1 MPTSNPFLQL
11 FGRSPIRPLQEHIDK
26 VYTCVQTL
34 IPFFDAAIAHDW
46 ATAKQY
52 QVQITELEHEAD
64 NLKRALRMSLP
75 QGLFLPV
82 PRTDLLDMLRSQDRI
97 ANRAKD
103 IAGLMLGRQMNL
115 PEALVPDLKRYLE
128 RSIAAAEQAHRAIH
142 ELDSLLETGFSGHE
156 VDVVEAMIQDLDD
169 IEHQT
174 DEMEIKIRQQLFV
187 LEKGMNPIDVMF
199 LYNIVEWIGDLADR
213 AQRVGGQLQLLIAR

>member
-1 MPTSNPFLQL
+1 MPTPNPFLQL

-26 VYTCVQTL
+26 VYACVKML
-34 IPFFDAAIAHDW
+34 LPFFEAVFAHDW
-46 ATAKQY
+46 DRAQTAQLK
-52 QVQITELEHEAD
+52 ITELEHEAD
-64 NLKRALRMSLP
+64 TLKRQLRMSLP

-103 IAGLMLGRQMNL
+103 IAGLVLGRKMQIPAPL
-115 PEALVPDLKRYLE
+115 EADLKRYLD
-128 RSIAAAEQAHRAIH
+128 RSIAAAEQAHCAIH

-156 VDVVEAMIQDLDD
+156 IKVVEQMIQELDD

-174 DEMEIKIRQQLFV
+174 DEMEIKIRQQLFL
-187 LEKGMNPIDVMF
+187 LEKDLPPVDVMF
-199 LYNIVEWIGDLADR
+199 MYNIVDWIGDLADR
-213 AQRVGGQLQLLIAR
+213 SQRVGGQLQLLIAR

>member
-26 VYTCVQTL
+26 VYSCVQLL
-34 IPFFDAAIAHDW
+34 IPFFNAVFAQDW
-46 ATAKQY
+46 AKAKEY
-52 QVQITELEHEAD
+52 QTNITRLEHEAD
-64 NLKRALRMSLP
+64 DLKRQLRMSLP
-75 QGLFLPV
+75 QRLFLPV

-103 IAGLMLGRQMNL
+103 IAGLILGREMHIPAAL
-115 PEALVPDLKRYLE
+115 EADLKRYLE

-156 VDVVEAMIQDLDD
+156 VNVVEAMIQELDD

-174 DEMEIKIRQQLFV
+174 DEMEIKIRHQLFL
-187 LEKGMNPIDVMF
+187 LEKDLNPVDVMF
-199 LYNIVEWIGDLADR
+199 MYNIVEWIGDLADR

>member
-1 MPTSNPFLQL
+1 MPTPNPFLQL

-26 VYTCVQTL
+26 VYACVKTL
-34 IPFFDAAIAHDW
+34 IPFFDAVFAQDW
-46 ATAKQY
+46 AKAQQCQT
-52 QVQITELEHEAD
+52 QITELEHEAD
-64 NLKRALRMSLP
+64 NLKRQLRLNLP

-103 IAGLMLGRQMNL
+103 IAGLILGRHMHIPASLGN
-115 PEALVPDLKRYLE
+115 DLKTYLE
-128 RSIAAAEQAHRAIH
+128 RSIAAAHQAHRAIH

-156 VDVVEAMIQDLDD
+156 INIVEEMIQELDD

-174 DEMEIKIRQQLFV
+174 DEMEIKIRHALF
-187 LEKGMNPIDVMF
+187 LIEKDLPPVDVMF
-199 LYNIVEWIGDLADR
+199 MYNIVDWIGDLADR

>member
-1 MPTSNPFLQL
+1 MPTPNPFLQL

-26 VYTCVQTL
+26 VYACVKTL
-34 IPFFDAAIAHDW
+34 IPFFDAVFAGDW
-46 ATAKQY
+46 AKAQQCQT
-52 QVQITELEHEAD
+52 QITDLEHEAD
-64 NLKRALRMSLP
+64 NLKRQLRLNLP

-103 IAGLMLGRQMNL
+103 IAGLVLGRRMHIPASL
-115 PEALVPDLKRYLE
+115 DADLKRYLD
-128 RSIAAAEQAHRAIH
+128 RSIAAAEQAHLAIH

-156 VDVVEAMIQDLDD
+156 INIVEAMIQELDD

-174 DEMEIKIRQQLFV
+174 DEMEIKIRQQLF
-187 LEKGMNPIDVMF
+187 LIEKDLPPVDVMF
-199 LYNIVEWIGDLADR
+199 MYNIVDWIGDLADR

>member
-1 MPTSNPFLQL
+1 MPTPNPFLQL

-26 VYTCVQTL
+26 VYACAQSL
-34 IPFFDAAIAHDW
+34 IPFFDAVFANDWVKAQQSQAH
-46 ATAKQY
+46 
-52 QVQITELEHEAD
+52 ITELEHEAD
-64 NLKRALRMSLP
+64 TLKRQLRMSLP

-103 IAGLMLGRQMNL
+103 IAGLVLGRRMHIPASL
-115 PEALVPDLKRYLE
+115 EKDLKHYLE
-128 RSIAAAEQAHRAIH
+128 RSIAAAQQAHCAIH

-156 VDVVEAMIQDLDD
+156 INVVEEMIQELDE

-174 DEMEIKIRQQLFV
+174 DEMEIKIRHELFL
-187 LEKGMNPIDVMF
+187 LEKDLPPVDVMF
-199 LYNIVEWIGDLADR
+199 MYNIVDWIGDLADR
-213 AQRVGGQLQLLIAR
+213 SQRVGGQLQLLIAR